1 MIDSNHA
8 VTPATRIAG
17 ETDAAP
23 HNEFPEIFRYEPLDS
38 KQLAERLNLP
48 ESWVRDQV
56 RSRAEDPL
64 PHAQFGKYVRF
75 LWGSPEL
82 EAWLRRRIIVPN
94 NKGGRTSRKE
104 TIQ

>member
-8 VTPATRIAG
+8 VTPATRIAS

-23 HNEFPEIFRYEPLDS
+23 HNEFPDIFRYERLDS
-38 KQLAERLNLP
+38 KQLADRLNLP
-48 ESWVRDQV
+48 ESWIRDQV
-56 RSRAEDPL
+56 RSRAEDPM
-64 PHAQFGKYVRF
+64 PHAQYGKYIRY

-82 EAWLRRRIIVPN
+82 AAWLERRMIVPN
-94 NKGGRTSRKE
+94 NKGRRTSRKE